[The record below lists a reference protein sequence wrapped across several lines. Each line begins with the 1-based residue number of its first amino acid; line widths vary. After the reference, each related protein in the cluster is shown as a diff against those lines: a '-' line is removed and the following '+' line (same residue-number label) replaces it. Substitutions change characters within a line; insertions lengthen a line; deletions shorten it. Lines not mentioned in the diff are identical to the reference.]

1 MNGPT
6 PGPRSSLRLFKL
18 IPHSVE
24 DQPTA
29 DGTPAFRHGRSNRP
43 GIFPRFRRHW
53 ITSTVLGALRFIV
66 NRGAV
71 AKPRVQTH
79 PVVVGEVAAQE
90 AAHVAG
96 AREADAVDDVGLH

>member
-1 MNGPT
+1 VDTSARKTKPESQVRVLLSVQRQRCGQR
-6 PGPRSSLRLFKL
+6 PGGEHREP
-18 IPHSVE
+18 
-24 DQPTA
+24 
-29 DGTPAFRHGRSNRP
+29 P

-53 ITSTVLGALRFIV
+53 FTSSVLGALRFIV

-96 AREADAVDDVGLH
+96 AREGPTVLEEDS